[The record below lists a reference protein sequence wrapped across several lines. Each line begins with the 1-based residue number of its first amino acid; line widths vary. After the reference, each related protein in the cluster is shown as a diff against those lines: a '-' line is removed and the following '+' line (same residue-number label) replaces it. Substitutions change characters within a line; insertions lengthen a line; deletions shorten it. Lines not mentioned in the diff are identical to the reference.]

1 MSRKVLFNLALI
13 VFLLLMFPLLWFFNQ
28 RIINYQKF
36 LTLDS
41 KFSLNVNTK
50 SSEELSSVTYVLR
63 FLNDNDISADLDVD
77 VKSPDDFG
85 VMGRKIVVNGDVV
98 EVYEYSSNE
107 DALKRMRSLAKDSE
121 LTGNI
126 YLYKNLLIYNK
137 DNILE
142 VESLMEDL
150 IDEKMD

>member
-1 MSRKVLFNLALI
+1 MSRKVFFNMALI
-13 VFLLLMFPLLWFFNQ
+13 TLLLLAFPLLWFFNQ
-28 RIINYQKF
+28 RIINYRKF
-36 LTLDS
+36 LTLDT
-41 KFSLNVNTK
+41 KFSLDANTK
-50 SSEELSSVTYVLR
+50 SPEELSSVTYILR
-63 FLNDNDISADLDVD
+63 FFNENNVFADLSVN
-77 VKSPDDFG
+77 VRSPDNFG
-85 VMGRKIVVNGDVV
+85 VMGREILVKDNVV

-137 DNILE
+137 DNVLE

-150 IDEKMD
+150 VDEKMD